1 LTTSVATLVVLSI
14 PDIQLFLLFI
24 LLSCQYI
31 LAFVKTNFEIEV
43 QPLYFWI
50 LH

>member
-1 LTTSVATLVVLSI
+1 LKNPLEMDYT
-14 PDIQLFLLFI
+14 
-24 LLSCQYI
+24 
-31 LAFVKTNFEIEV
+31 KTNFEIEV